1 MSAGD
6 QMPVGPPPEHPA
18 RPPAGPLGS
27 VLPIDAALAHLHDP
41 WSAPRGRIASSDLS
55 VDEAILVGEAGYSP
69 RGLVMGSSIYHVGYQ
84 WTSGLGNLELTQ
96 LSHAMYDARHHAM
109 SRLVDECERVG
120 GLGVVGVRLTV
131 RMFEERRHLMEFVAI
146 GTAIAGEG
154 RTGRARAEGRPF
166 TSDLSG
172 QDFYLLCRAGYE
184 PIEMVMGSCVYHV
197 AYRSLGNVVRQR
209 NQNVELDNLTQAFY
223 QARELAMER
232 MQSEAQSVRADGVVG
247 VHVNQQAR
255 AWGSRAVE
263 FFAVGTAVRLAEEEH
278 RLVEPMAT
286 VPLDDAVVATDPG
299 AIVGRG
305 RARQGDEGGGE

>member
-1 MSAGD
+1 
-6 QMPVGPPPEHPA
+6 MPGTPV
-18 RPPAGPLGS
+18 PAGQMGA
-27 VLPIDAALAHLHDP
+27 VLPIDAALAHLHDR
-41 WSAPRGRIASSDLS
+41 WSAPRGHLASSDLS
-55 VDEAILVGEAGYSP
+55 VDEAILVSEAGYTP

-84 WTSGLGNLELTQ
+84 WTSGLGNVELSQ

-109 SRLVDECERVG
+109 SRLTEECERVG
-120 GLGVVGVRLTV
+120 GVGVVGVRLTV
-131 RMFEERRHLMEFVAI
+131 RMFESRRNLMEFVAI

-154 RTGRARAEGRPF
+154 RTGRRRTRGRPF

-184 PIEMVMGSCVYHV
+184 PVEMVMGSCVYHV
-197 AYRSLGNVVRQR
+197 AYRSLGNVLRQKT
-209 NQNVELDNLTQAFY
+209 QNVELENLTQAFY

-232 MQSEAQSVRADGVVG
+232 MQEEAQSVGAEGVVG
-247 VHVNQQAR
+247 VQVSEQAR

-263 FFAVGTAVRLAEEEH
+263 FFAIGTAVRLAEEEH
-278 RLVEPMAT
+278 RLVEPMAA

-305 RARQGDEGGGE
+305 RAGEGNEGQGE

>member
-1 MSAGD
+1 
-6 QMPVGPPPEHPA
+6 MPAAQTGA
-18 RPPAGPLGS
+18 
-27 VLPIDAALAHLHDP
+27 VLPIDVALSHLHDRWTSP
-41 WSAPRGRIASSDLS
+41 GTRIASSDLS

-84 WTSGLGNLELTQ
+84 WTSGLGNVELTQ

-109 SRLVDECERVG
+109 SRLTEECERVG
-120 GLGVVGVRLTV
+120 GVGVVGVRLTV
-131 RMFEERRHLMEFVAI
+131 RMFEARRHLMEFVAI
-146 GTAIAGEG
+146 GTAIAGDG
-154 RTGRARAEGRPF
+154 RTGRSRAGGPPF

-232 MQSEAQSVRADGVVG
+232 MQSEAQSVRGDGVVG
-247 VHVNQQAR
+247 VRVDQQAR

-263 FFAVGTAVRLAEEEH
+263 FFAIGTAVRLAEEEH
-278 RLVEPMAT
+278 RLVEPMAA

-305 RARQGDEGGGE
+305 RAREGDGGEGE

>member
-1 MSAGD
+1 MSQGD
-6 QMPVGPPPEHPA
+6 HLPVGQPA
-18 RPPAGPLGS
+18 RPPARQVGTA
-27 VLPIDAALAHLHDP
+27 LPIDAALAHLHDP
-41 WSAPRGRIASSDLS
+41 WSTPRGRIASSDLS

-109 SRLVDECERVG
+109 SRLVEECQRVG
-120 GLGVVGVRLTV
+120 GVGVVGVRLTV

-154 RTGRARAEGRPF
+154 RTGRGRPQGRPPF

-197 AYRSLGNVVRQR
+197 AYRGIGNVVRQR

-223 QARELAMER
+223 QARELAMDR
-232 MQSEAQSVRADGVVG
+232 MQTEAQSVRADGVVG

-263 FFAVGTAVRLAEEEH
+263 FFAVGTAVRLVEAEH
-278 RLVEPMAT
+278 RLVEPKAA

-305 RARQGDEGGGE
+305 RAAEGDDSGGE